1 MNQPVSFAGKTINL
15 AGISNQTIGGS
26 AAIDFNDLIVN
37 KETGAVILA
46 KNITVGGTLTLTKGN
61 VILGANNLTLGQNA
75 VAGTFTVNN
84 MIVADGS
91 GLVLRPF
98 TSIGEYFFPIGEL
111 TSNPAYSPIKVKIT
125 SGTFS
130 NAFVGVSVVDA
141 IHPNNYS
148 SQNYIS
154 RYWNVKQT
162 GITSAVA
169 DITANYV
176 PAEVLV
182 PENTLAAGQLDGT
195 FNITTNP
202 WKKVG
207 TLANLTLSAAD
218 VTLTQDQNSVFTG
231 IKGGDFTVEAYGYGE
246 FCQGSTVSMNAVT
259 LGGDAPYT
267 YLWTPALPNAAVVT
281 IPTATVGSTNYQL
294 TVTDANGFGAFDNNS
309 PVKILPASVGGAIS
323 NSTQQICVGALPVAL
338 QLGDSVGSVLYWQK
352 SLDSNFTTFE
362 NLPNTTTT
370 LSSVEIG
377 PVMQTTY
384 VRAVIQNGTCEEKVS
399 GYATISIKS
408 TTWNG
413 TSWSNSEAPNATT
426 SAIFTGNYT
435 TSAEGITACSCEVSS
450 GAVLTISANSTITIQ
465 NNIVNNGSIVVESDG
480 NLIQINDSAVNSG
493 VILVKRDLQ
502 FRKIER
508 KEYNYLIS
516 PVEGGDLKTKVYRK
530 TDGTPVNAP
539 FTLYHTESN
548 NKFYNSSGAYI
559 AGRSLAVKEPA
570 LNSGALATAFFEGK
584 PFNGKIA
591 YNLSYSGPSLG
602 YNLVGNPYP
611 SNLDLNVLY
620 ADNQTEIESTFQFW
634 DNTANAIYEQQ
645 GSGYTGNAYAVFNAV
660 AGERGTGLPA
670 PGKEQQEV
678 LVPRTP
684 NNIVKVGQG
693 FMVKAKGTGKILNYR
708 NYGRTAVNEGSVFY
722 GKQSQE
728 DRYFLKMTAPS
739 GITSTIAMVYFAGGN
754 NLFGTDDSA
763 AIPSSDEVYSIVQGE
778 KVAINGRSTFV
789 NTDNIPLGTRHF
801 VGGDYTIALG
811 DQEGIFAN
819 GQSIY
824 LKDKQTNTIT
834 NLNAGN
840 YTFTASAGASTGR
853 FEIIYQSDVVL
864 VTESTFKEELKV
876 YRDGEDFVVKA
887 QTKKITGVEVYDMSG
902 RLIFSQNANNTKVV
916 VNGTSLSNGTYLLKI
931 NQGTEVYTKKILK

>member
-1 MNQPVSFAGKTINL
+1 MEK
-15 AGISNQTIGGS
+15 
-26 AAIDFNDLIVN
+26 
-37 KETGAVILA
+37 
-46 KNITVGGTLTLTKGN
+46 
-61 VILGANNLTLGQNA
+61 
-75 VAGTFTVNN
+75 
-84 MIVADGS
+84 
-91 GLVLRPF
+91 
-98 TSIGEYFFPIGEL
+98 
-111 TSNPAYSPIKVKIT
+111 
-125 SGTFS
+125 
-130 NAFVGVSVVDA
+130 
-141 IHPNNYS
+141 
-148 SQNYIS
+148 
-154 RYWNVKQT
+154 YWNVTQT
-162 GITSAVA
+162 GITDAVST
-169 DITANYV
+169 ITGKYV
-176 PAEVLV
+176 ATDVIGEESKLV
-182 PENTLAAGQLDGT
+182 AGQLDGG
-195 FNITTNP
+195 FDLQTNP

-207 TLANLTLSAAD
+207 TLAGT
-218 VTLTQDQNSVFTG
+218 TLTATNVSLTAGLVSAFTG
-231 IKGGDFTVEAYGYGE
+231 IKGGAFSVEIYGYGD
-246 FCQGSTVSMNAVT
+246 FCQNSTVELTAVT
-259 LGGDAPYT
+259 EGGDGPFT
-267 YLWTPALPNAAVVT
+267 YVWTPAFPNAGTAIVT
-281 IPTATVGSTNYQL
+281 VPSTLVGPITYKVTVR
-294 TVTDANGFGAFDNNS
+294 DANGFVAVGEGREVYIF
-309 PVKILPASVGGAIS
+309 PASEGGTIDVPSQDICLGSQPSDLKLTGSVGAI
-323 NSTQQICVGALPVAL
+323 Q
-338 QLGDSVGSVLYWQK
+338 YWQ
-352 SLDSNFTTFE
+352 SSPDANFTDFT
-362 NLPNTTTT
+362 NIPNKTTI
-370 LSSVEIG
+370 LSGEQIG
-377 PVMQTTY
+377 AVNETTY
-384 VRAVIQNGTCEEKVS
+384 FRALLQSGDCAEKFSDYAVVRINT
-399 GYATISIKS
+399 

-413 TSWSNSEAPNATT
+413 ITSGWSNGAPKATT
-426 SAIFTGNYT
+426 AVVFAADYT
-435 TSAEGITACSCEVSS
+435 ATSDFKACSILVES
-450 GAVLTISANSTITIQ
+450 GTITIPVGTSMTIQ
-465 NNIVNNGSIVVESDG
+465 NIITNNGSIIVESDAS
-480 NLIQINDSAVNSG
+480 LIQINDNAVNTG
-493 VILVKRDLQ
+493 NILVKRILS
-502 FRKIER
+502 FRDDSR

-559 AGRSLAVKEPA
+559 AGRGLAVKEPA

-584 PFNGKIA
+584 PFNGIIA
-591 YNLSYSGPSLG
+591 YNLFYSGPSLG

-620 ADNQTEIESTFQFW
+620 ADNQAEIESTFQFW
-634 DNTANAIYEQQ
+634 DNTANAIYDQQ

-763 AIPSSDEVYSIVQGE
+763 AIPSSDEIYSIVQGE

-789 NTDNIPLGTRHF
+789 NMDTIPLGTRHF

-864 VTESTFKEELKV
+864 VTESTFKEELTV

>member
-1 MNQPVSFAGKTINL
+1 MTIASGAGLRALEGNYMSIAGALVNNGTMFTTLIPNTIEFIGTGQTIPAPGGEAFGGYHNLIVSGTGASLAASITTLNVRGNLTLNQPLSFVDKTINL
-15 AGISNQTIGGS
+15 AGVSDQTISGS
-26 AAIDFNDLIVN
+26 AAINFNNLTVN
-37 KETGAVILA
+37 KETGKVILA
-46 KNITVGGTLTLTKGN
+46 NNITVNGALTLTKGN
-61 VILGANNLTLGQNA
+61 LVLGANNLTLGSLP
-75 VAGTFTVNN
+75 VAGTFGTAN

-125 SGTFS
+125 SGTFL

-162 GITSAVA
+162 GITNAKA

-176 PAEVLV
+176 QAEVLV

-207 TLANLTLSAAD
+207 TLANLTLSVAD
-218 VTLTQDQNSVFTG
+218 VTLTPDQNSVFTG
-231 IKGGDFTVEAYGYGE
+231 IKGGDFTVEVYGYGE
-246 FCQGSTVSMNAVT
+246 FCQGSSVTMNAVNS
-259 LGGDAPYT
+259 GGDAPYT
-267 YLWTPALPNAAVVT
+267 YSWSPILPNAAVVT
-281 IPTATVGSTNYQL
+281 IPTATEGTINYQL
-294 TVTDANGFGAFDNNS
+294 TVTDANGFVAFDNSS
-309 PVKILPASVGGAIS
+309 PVKILPASVGGVIS
-323 NSTQQICVGALPVAL
+323 NNAQQICVGTLPVAL
-338 QLGDSVGSVLYWQK
+338 ELSGSVGSILYWQK
-352 SLDSNFTTFE
+352 STDLNFTTFE

-426 SAIFTGNYT
+426 SAVFTGNYT

-450 GAVLTISANSTITIQ
+450 GVVLTISANSNITIQ
-465 NNIVNNGSIVVESDG
+465 NNITNNGNIIVESDG
-480 NLIQINDSAVNSG
+480 SLIQINDNAVNTG
-493 VILVKRDLQ
+493 NILVKRILS
-502 FRKIER
+502 FRDDSR

-559 AGRSLAVKEPA
+559 AGRGLAVKEPA
-570 LNSGALATAFFEGK
+570 FNSYALPTAFFEGK

-611 SNLDLNVLY
+611 SNLDLNGLY
-620 ADNQTEIESTFQFW
+620 ADNQTKIESTFQFW

-660 AGERGTGLPA
+660 AGER
-670 PGKEQQEV
+670 
-678 LVPRTP
+678 
-684 NNIVKVGQG
+684 NW
-693 FMVKAKGTGKILNYR
+693 
-708 NYGRTAVNEGSVFY
+708 
-722 GKQSQE
+722 
-728 DRYFLKMTAPS
+728 
-739 GITSTIAMVYFAGGN
+739 
-754 NLFGTDDSA
+754 
-763 AIPSSDEVYSIVQGE
+763 
-778 KVAINGRSTFV
+778 
-789 NTDNIPLGTRHF
+789 
-801 VGGDYTIALG
+801 
-811 DQEGIFAN
+811 
-819 GQSIY
+819 
-824 LKDKQTNTIT
+824 
-834 NLNAGN
+834 
-840 YTFTASAGASTGR
+840 TASSWKRTTRGIGATNS
-853 FEIIYQSDVVL
+853 
-864 VTESTFKEELKV
+864 
-876 YRDGEDFVVKA
+876 
-887 QTKKITGVEVYDMSG
+887 
-902 RLIFSQNANNTKVV
+902 
-916 VNGTSLSNGTYLLKI
+916 
-931 NQGTEVYTKKILK
+931 